1 MHQFQSFSVPL
12 FISCCA
18 HFWEIL
24 FLLSG
29 FEFLIQASHVAVPFW
44 QHVDDLERPLV
55 SEDLILNHSLGSRNG
70 RNISPGESGQPDS
83 VSLAWGQGPAPK
95 QRVPST
101 SAQLLHSI

>member
-1 MHQFQSFSVPL
+1 MTQELHFLINYVL
-12 FISCCA
+12 FFI
-18 HFWEIL
+18 F

-29 FEFLIQASHVAVPFW
+29 FEFFTQATHVAVTFW

-55 SEDLILNHSLGSRNG
+55 SEDLILNHSVGSRNG
-70 RNISPGESGQPDS
+70 RNISPGELGQPDGF
-83 VSLAWGQGPAPK
+83 SLTWGQGPAPK